1 MDERQATIKNKI
13 HAIVT
18 SSESDE
24 ITYRSEWLGYLPFP
38 VFHWIEY
45 QGESFS
51 SDFPFDWS
59 LEDLVSLERTGFL
72 ETLEA
77 YENPEDSF
85 DRDIRYRVHVGC
97 APR

>member
-13 HAIVT
+13 HAVVT

-38 VFHWIEY
+38 VFFI
-45 QGESFS
+45 GLNTRAKAFS

-85 DRDIRYRVHVGC
+85 
-97 APR
+97 

>member
-1 MDERQATIKNKI
+1 MQRQTIIKNNI
-13 HAIVT
+13 RAMVIGR
-18 SSESDE
+18 ESDE

-38 VFHWIEY
+38 VSHWIEY

-51 SDFPFDWS
+51 SDFPFDWT

-72 ETLEA
+72 ETLET
-77 YENPEDSF
+77 YENPEDPF

-97 APR
+97 V